1 MKKFLTILCAAI
13 MALFAGCKTLPSSG
27 TVYAL
32 SEAIGMAA
40 GKACE
45 LAMANKHFDDKT
57 RTTTLTI
64 LNVLEETIP
73 LTNETFT
80 AKWTPVVNELVAKF
94 IEDGKIDAPQGEL
107 IKLAMG
113 MVTSALDYEFDVR
126 HPKWKAY
133 QDIVSAAVHGFVAGY
148 TYVIKPVNA
157 ERMAVPLV
165 EREYDVDTYEFL
177 KAGFGLRE

>member
-1 MKKFLTILCAAI
+1 MKKILTIVCAAI
-13 MALFAGCKTLPSSG
+13 MAVFAGCKTVPSTG

-32 SEAIGMAA
+32 SEAVGMAA

-45 LAMANKHFDDKT
+45 LAMADKHFDDKT

-64 LNVLEETIP
+64 LHVLEDAIP
-73 LTNETFT
+73 NTNETFT
-80 AKWTPVVNELVAKF
+80 VAWTPIVNELTAKF
-94 IEDGKIDAPQGEL
+94 VAEGKIDATQGEL

-113 MVTSALDYEFDVR
+113 MVTQALDYEFDIR
-126 HPKWKAY
+126 HPNWKQY

-157 ERMAVPLV
+157 SRMAIPLDN
-165 EREYDVDTYEFL
+165 REYDVETYNFL
-177 KAGFGLRE
+177 KTKFSL